1 MKPFLH
7 LSIRDHDD
15 AVAKEFDAIASF
27 AGLKPGQLVQLRVE
41 QAPLPVIR
49 PDDYSGIVIGGG
61 QFNTS
66 DAVKTDTQR
75 RVEADLGRIVEP
87 GGEELS
93 DQDAGR
99 RADAELGDLS
109 GHAVGLEAQAHPGR
123 DGGEQGRGASEDLL
137 GDHVGDGR
145 RDGGLEDG
153 HERAADPASPLPEP
167 RGDEEHPAAH
177 GPRSPGG

>member
-1 MKPFLH
+1 MLAWI
-7 LSIRDHDD
+7 L
-15 AVAKEFDAIASF
+15 KEAAFR
-27 AGLKPGQLVQLRVE
+27 PGYL
-41 QAPLPVIR
+41 
-49 PDDYSGIVIGGG
+49 IGG
-61 QFNTS
+61 
-66 DAVKTDTQR
+66 
-75 RVEADLGRIVEP
+75 LP
-87 GGEELS
+87 CWGEKS
-93 DQDAGR
+93 
-99 RADAELGDLS
+99 AELGDLS

-153 HERAADPASPLPEP
+153 HERAADPASPLPDP